1 MRRIAIRPAFIACLS
16 ALLSA
21 ALLAGTAVL
30 AEDPNAFNRL
40 HTGAADRN
48 PPPATD
54 GLHDANIAD
63 VQILQAPREA
73 FATLPKAIGGNGV
86 DWMAALKSSKIA
98 PRYDK
103 SDPTAKPELLD
114 LDVIRECKGTTPDVI
129 YSHSAHAEWVDC
141 PVCHPAIFESAKGA
155 NTMTMAEIMA
165 GQKCG
170 ACHGSVAFPVSDC
183 KRCHAVPKSEDA
195 KKKESAS
202 RGKKGGRFPW

>member
-1 MRRIAIRPAFIACLS
+1 MRRIATRPLFIACLC
-16 ALLSA
+16 ALLPA
-21 ALLAGTAVL
+21 ALLAARAL

-40 HTGAADRN
+40 HTGMAERN

-54 GLHDANIAD
+54 GLHDPAIAD
-63 VQILQAPREA
+63 VGLLQAPKEA
-73 FATLPKAIGGNGV
+73 FATLPKAVGGNNV
-86 DWMAALKSSKIA
+86 DWTAALKDKKIS

-103 SDPTAKPELLD
+103 TDTTAQPELLD

-129 YSHSAHAEWVDC
+129 YSHSAHAEWIDC

-165 GQKCG
+165 GEKCG

-183 KRCHAVPKSEDA
+183 KRCHAVPKSADA
-195 KKKESAS
+195 KKASAS
-202 RGKKGGRFPW
+202 QGKKGGRFPW